1 MQLHTEK
8 CQQLVNAAMDR
19 LHKGGRGYHK
29 AVDASDAECA
39 SCPATI
45 MEEALELLD
54 RLDDYIDQTCGAM
67 ADMRSEID
75 NRMQNEIALTSQR
88 LAVALGMT
96 RDLVLRCVECGGEP
110 IPDLKADEPKCAAC
124 HWQCT
129 SCGEALDEGERVGGY
144 EGKCRP
150 CWKGIAPSARA

>member
-8 CQQLVNAAMDR
+8 CQELVNAAMDR

-54 RLDDYIDQTCGAM
+54 RLDEYIDQTHAERDRPHVAASRGCARDDAGSCPPLCRMWRGA
-67 ADMRSEID
+67 DSRSE
-75 NRMQNEIALTSQR
+75 
-88 LAVALGMT
+88 
-96 RDLVLRCVECGGEP
+96 GG
-110 IPDLKADEPKCAAC
+110 
-124 HWQCT
+124 
-129 SCGEALDEGERVGGY
+129 
-144 EGKCRP
+144 
-150 CWKGIAPSARA
+150 